1 MESIFI
7 RLLNMSINASW
18 LVLGI
23 VAVRLIFKKAPK
35 SIIVA
40 LWSTVALRL
49 ICPFSFESVLS
60 LLPSAQTVPPDIV
73 YSPTPSVSTGLPLF
87 NSVVNPIITESFAP
101 NPGDSANP
109 LQIVTF
115 IASAIWLIGVTAML
129 LYALVSYTKIRLK
142 VREAAQ
148 LRDNVSLCDSI
159 ATPFILGII
168 KPQIYLPSDMAQED
182 MEYVIAHEKAHL
194 KRHDNFWKP
203 FGFLLLSIYW
213 FNPVLWVAYVLL
225 CRDIE
230 FACDERVIRDMDT
243 EHRKAYSYV
252 LINCSAPV
260 KAVTACPLAF
270 GEVGV
275 KGRIKSVLSY
285 KKPAFWLIVAALLA
299 CVAISVAFL
308 TNPKSTDAPRA
319 DDIGNLITLDRGS
332 QLDGLSIEITSVELS
347 EPSPFISVKWKNKS
361 QHDIIF
367 GEEFY
372 IYYNTN
378 GNNGYGGW
386 EDCRNNKDFA
396 WNLIGY
402 YLSPLSNTTKKYGLN
417 GLDMA
422 QPGVYRFE
430 TSCSIEGKPN
440 EDYKVW
446 IEFELKA
453 AVDGVSVHLLELTE
467 QVFVSS
473 MYSFVS
479 SMSNVSNYRLVNGMN
494 LQEIR
499 TDGIIVDVGLLEEV
513 TLNEDNF
520 DSRFTE
526 SEFSWNDGYSLSML
540 KKNNNRMWQ
549 LQYNNND
556 SQGPDELFI
565 LLEQKDGSYYLG
577 FGYYNFD
584 FDNETNSDSSHI
596 RELYRVAKK
605 YAVNG
610 AAVQTAF
617 GNGSVFFYEAQ
628 TAERVIKKSYKSY
641 AIMDNKQADKFFDT
655 IEKQTWKAEESAT
668 REEYIFDGQ
677 IMYRNA
683 WLYFG
688 FAQKLFVFQEKACP
702 MTAEIESELRALM
715 ETAQTFE
722 SVNVADTVYTY
733 TNSVDPISPTVS
745 LVDAD
750 KSFTFCFSGYSSY
763 LAIGKYEY
771 DGKKLILRT
780 DDGKNTYVFR
790 VKDDYAI
797 VFDAKASSPI
807 PEYRYFGGTMDTQ
820 SPVPDGAEFS
830 KNFTIA
836 ENNTFNAVFDTAEF
850 DIDSDGI
857 MEKCSLSVGPTSG
870 LFTFALT
877 ASENGELEYF
887 NIFHIGGTFELSFH
901 EGADG
906 KMQLMA
912 LHTDET
918 GTNKYLYDIGVD
930 GENVYLAFDNGKK
943 RVAYWGDQG
952 VDSTYAPGN
961 ITG

>member
-23 VAVRLIFKKAPK
+23 VAGRLIFKKAPK

-332 QLDGLSIEITSVELS
+332 QLDGLSVEITSVELS

-402 YLSPLSNTTKKYGLN
+402 YLSPLIN

-499 TDGIIVDVGLLEEV
+499 TDGIIVDVGFLLSV
-513 TLNEDNF
+513 FSVMGIFTYYNTFSCWGNTAIAKIGLGKRKKEDGKF
-520 DSRFTE
+520 LHFLDRATTKCLRGITE
-526 SEFSWNDGYSLSML
+526 SASVSM
-540 KKNNNRMWQ
+540 
-549 LQYNNND
+549 
-556 SQGPDELFI
+556 
-565 LLEQKDGSYYLG
+565 
-577 FGYYNFD
+577 
-584 FDNETNSDSSHI
+584 
-596 RELYRVAKK
+596 
-605 YAVNG
+605 
-610 AAVQTAF
+610 
-617 GNGSVFFYEAQ
+617 
-628 TAERVIKKSYKSY
+628 
-641 AIMDNKQADKFFDT
+641 
-655 IEKQTWKAEESAT
+655 SA
-668 REEYIFDGQ
+668 
-677 IMYRNA
+677 N
-683 WLYFG
+683 
-688 FAQKLFVFQEKACP
+688 
-702 MTAEIESELRALM
+702 
-715 ETAQTFE
+715 
-722 SVNVADTVYTY
+722 
-733 TNSVDPISPTVS
+733 
-745 LVDAD
+745 
-750 KSFTFCFSGYSSY
+750 
-763 LAIGKYEY
+763 
-771 DGKKLILRT
+771 
-780 DDGKNTYVFR
+780 
-790 VKDDYAI
+790 
-797 VFDAKASSPI
+797 
-807 PEYRYFGGTMDTQ
+807 
-820 SPVPDGAEFS
+820 
-830 KNFTIA
+830 
-836 ENNTFNAVFDTAEF
+836 
-850 DIDSDGI
+850 
-857 MEKCSLSVGPTSG
+857 
-870 LFTFALT
+870 LFTFPLV
-877 ASENGELEYF
+877 GYF
-887 NIFHIGGTFELSFH
+887 FGSIPVLFMLSNIVILPYMMFIFIFLIIITLFCQITTLWGGVQVMQYLLLPLRSWTGFIGSISWANL
-901 EGADG
+901 
-906 KMQLMA
+906 
-912 LHTDET
+912 
-918 GTNKYLYDIGVD
+918 DIG
-930 GENVYLAFDNGKK
+930 LSAFFIVLWLVGAIMSSKYIFTNRKVK
-943 RVAYWGDQG
+943 ITAVALWSAIFIAL
-952 VDSTYAPGN
+952 VVLCLV
-961 ITG
+961 